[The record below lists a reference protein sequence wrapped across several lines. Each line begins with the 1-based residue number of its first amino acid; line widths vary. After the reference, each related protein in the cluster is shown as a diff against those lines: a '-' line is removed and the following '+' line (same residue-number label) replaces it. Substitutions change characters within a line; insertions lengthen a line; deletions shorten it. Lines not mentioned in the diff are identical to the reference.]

1 LPGQQ
6 PGRVPPLHCVGA
18 PLLPGLSGTGNI
30 ITSKSGNLVRVAGAG
45 GVRRLTAFPVGVK
58 QLRVIAPK
66 DPEARIRIEAADE
79 I

>member
-1 LPGQQ
+1 LP
-6 PGRVPPLHCVGA
+6 V
-18 PLLPGLSGTGNI
+18 LSGTGNI
-30 ITSKSGNLVRVAGAG
+30 ITSKSGNLVRVVVPGAG
-45 GVRRLTAFPVGVK
+45 GVRRLTAFPAGVK